1 MREPGLM
8 CPLVPSRYHPRG
20 EELRMHRQEDE
31 PTAFLQA
38 GNLLQTRHVHLLIF
52 PPEIYFFYIFLI
64 MKAVHAYYLKDIYRN
79 LSEGKQRQK

>member
-1 MREPGLM
+1 
-8 CPLVPSRYHPRG
+8 
-20 EELRMHRQEDE
+20 MHKEDE

-79 LSEGKQRQK
+79 LS